1 MAAALSP
8 QRRRELHLDPKSP
21 RDDWWNQHGSFI
33 VYKDVGRR
41 GEVATTPQ
49 SKTTPVAPSP
59 AFEEF
64 AVANSASLLRVAY
77 LLLGER
83 HSAEDAV
90 QTTLMRTLRHWRDAR
105 ANPKAYSRAVLVN
118 ICRDRW
124 RSAQRRRETLTAPGC
139 LEERPS
145 APAPG
150 SPVDYMVLRDAL
162 GTLPDQQREVL
173 VLRYYLDLSV
183 PDTATALGIPEGT
196 VKSATSRALDRL
208 RQYLSFSNREEL
220 LC

>member
-1 MAAALSP
+1 M
-8 QRRRELHLDPKSP
+8 
-21 RDDWWNQHGSFI
+21 
-33 VYKDVGRR
+33 
-41 GEVATTPQ
+41 ATTQ
-49 SKTTPVAPSP
+49 SQTTPGAPIP
-59 AFEEF
+59 AFEDF
-64 AVANSASLLRVAY
+64 AIANSASLLRVAY
-77 LLLGER
+77 LLLGDR

-90 QTTLMRTLRHWRDAR
+90 QTTLMRTFRHWRDAR
-105 ANPKAYSRAVLVN
+105 ANPKAYSWAVLIN

-124 RSAQRRRETLTAPGC
+124 RSAQRQRETLTAPGC
-139 LEERPS
+139 IEDRPS
-145 APAPG
+145 APALS
-150 SPVDYMVLRDAL
+150 SPIDYLVLHDAL
-162 GTLPDQQREVL
+162 GRLPDQQRAVL